1 MTHNYNLYYFI
12 NKFNIDELLTLNS
25 NVNIVYRNYNKINL
39 DPIIKNLSYFCK
51 KIERKLFI
59 SNNLNLALKYNLD
72 GLYIPAFNKSL
83 KFRNFSSKTN
93 FKLIGSAHNL
103 KEIKIKENQGCD
115 EIFISPIFF
124 NAKNK
129 YHLDIIKFNNLSL
142 NSKLKINA
150 LGGINNKNLKRLKLT
165 KSVGFGGIS
174 FFNNQ

>member
-12 NKFNIDELLTLNS
+12 NKFNIDELLTLNN
-25 NVNIVYRNYNKINL
+25 NVNIIFRNYGKINL

-51 KIERKLFI
+51 KNGRKLFI

-83 KFRNFSSKTN
+83 KFRKFNSKMN

-103 KEIKIKENQGCD
+103 TEIKIKEKQGCE

-124 NAKNK
+124 NPKNN
-129 YHLDIIKFNNLSL
+129 YYLDIVKFNNLSL
-142 NSKLKINA
+142 NTKTKINA
-150 LGGINNKNLKRLKLT
+150 LGGISNKNFKKLNLT

-174 FFNNQ
+174 FFKY